1 MKKLLI
7 LLTICLGTCTSI
19 KAQGTTITIPENA
32 ITVYGTI
39 ISEDLYDGDFYY
51 SVKISEGNLTNITR
65 LWITSGSAREDLNE
79 VNCVCESYSEGEL
92 EGEKFIAIVTESE
105 CLRLNYET
113 GDEYTIPCYRPVFM
127 KRL

>member
-51 SVKISEGNLTNITR
+51 SVKILDGSLTNITE
-65 LWITSGSAREDLNE
+65 LWINAGSEGEDLNA
-79 VNCVCESYSEGEL
+79 VNCVCESAGDL
-92 EGEKFIAIVTESE
+92 MGGEKFIAIVIKSE
-105 CLRLNYET
+105 RMSFNYET
-113 GDEYTIPCYRPVFM
+113 GDESAIPCYRPVFM